1 MGISN
6 LDYIALFL
14 ATFLLVGLL
23 TPIARRVALR
33 REIVDSPTQNH
44 KTHRE
49 PIPYLCGV
57 AIMIGVITISYA
69 TSLIS
74 NFSQNTFTLATS
86 VLGPALILGLI
97 GLWDDLRNLSPL
109 PRFIAQTVAGVFTAA
124 LLINSN
130 TSGNPTGSAAID
142 SLITI
147 IWIVG
152 ISNSINFFDNLD
164 GGAAGTVAISAI
176 AIALLAFGSGQ
187 YLITALA
194 TVTAGATLGFLLW
207 NKSPARIY
215 MGDAGALFLG
225 VLIATLTIRLSP
237 TTDQLIGSFA
247 TPLLILAI
255 PILDTTVA
263 VLSRLRRGISP
274 FQGGQD
280 HLSHRLIRK
289 GRSRRSAAF
298 TLWGLSGVFASS
310 AIWVAQPNFEYEK
323 YIVYGG
329 AALWAL
335 LFVYF
340 FATDDE

>member
-6 LDYIALFL
+6 LEYIALFL

-49 PIPYLCGV
+49 PIPYLGGV

-74 NFSQNTFTLATS
+74 NFSQNTFILATS

-97 GLWDDLRNLSPL
+97 GLWDDLRNLTPL

-298 TLWGLSGVFASS
+298 TLWGLSGVFASF
-310 AIWVAQPNFEYEK
+310 AIWVAQPNVEYEK